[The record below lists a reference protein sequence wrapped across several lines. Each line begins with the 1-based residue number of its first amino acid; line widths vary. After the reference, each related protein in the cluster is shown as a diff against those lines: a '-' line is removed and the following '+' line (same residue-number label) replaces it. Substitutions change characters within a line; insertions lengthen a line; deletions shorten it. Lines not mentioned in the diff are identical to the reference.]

1 MPWLMKRKFPDVL
14 TLLTVFMVLFT
25 ILTWIIPAGEF
36 ERQQFKNKMVVVPGT
51 YHQVEQNGQGI
62 MDFLTAPIEG
72 FEAAADII
80 GFVFL
85 VAGAFG
91 IVQKTG
97 AIQALLEKI
106 IAFGVAKPRYKLLI
120 LPVIITLF
128 SLGGATFGMTEE
140 VLVFVMLTIPMALAL
155 GYDIV
160 VGVAV
165 PFVGAGVGF
174 AGAFINPF
182 TVGIA
187 QGIAGL
193 SPGSG
198 FDYRLFCWV
207 VYTLAGIFFI
217 CRYALKVE
225 KDPRMSVTFGI
236 ETKWERGESAQEQAE
251 MTTSRIVVLGLL
263 ALTLVLLVYG
273 VKVWDWYIKEI
284 AGLFVGMGILSAI
297 LGKLKAEET
306 VKAFSEGVGEV
317 VMAAL
322 IIGFSRG
329 LLVIAEKGHIIDT
342 ILSNL
347 AGLADGL
354 APALSAIV
362 MFFFQSF
369 LNFFVPSG
377 SGQAALT
384 MPLMAPLSDLL
395 GLERQVAVLA
405 FQFGDGIS
413 NMVIPT
419 SGVCMGVLQIAGVPY
434 DRWFKFCMP
443 LVVILSLLSCVLLV
457 LPVSVF
463 HWS

>member
-1 MPWLMKRKFPDVL
+1 
-14 TLLTVFMVLFT
+14 MVLFT
-25 ILTWIIPAGEF
+25 VLTWVIPAGEF
-36 ERQQFKNKMVVVPGT
+36 ERKQFRNKKVVVPGT
-51 YHQVEQNGQGI
+51 YQQVEQSGQGI

-72 FEAAADII
+72 IVAAADII

-97 AIQALLEKI
+97 AIQAFLEKV
-106 IAFGVAKPRYKLLI
+106 IAFGVEQPRYKLLI
-120 LPVIITLF
+120 LPLIITLF

-140 VLVFVMLTIPMALAL
+140 VLVFVMLTIPMSLAL
-155 GYDIV
+155 GYDVV

-165 PFVGAGVGF
+165 PFIGAGVGF

-187 QGIAGL
+187 QGIAQL
-193 SPGSG
+193 QPGSG
-198 FDYRLFCWV
+198 FYYRLLCWV
-207 VYTLAGIFFI
+207 VYTLTGIIFI
-217 CRYALKVE
+217 CWYAKKVE
-225 KDPRMSVTFGI
+225 RNPENSYMFGLT
-236 ETKWERGESAQEQAE
+236 TKWDEEQSQEQGKAQ
-251 MTTSRIVVLGLL
+251 MTISRIIVLCLL
-263 ALTLVLLVYG
+263 AGSLALLVHG
-273 VKVWDWYIKEI
+273 VRSWDWYIKEI
-284 AGLFVGMGILSAI
+284 AGLFLGMGLLSAI
-297 LGKLKAEET
+297 LGRLSADEA
-306 VKAFSEGVGEV
+306 VKAFSHGATEV
-317 VMAAL
+317 VMASL

-342 ILSNL
+342 ILNGM

-354 APALSAIV
+354 APAISAIV
-362 MFFFQSF
+362 MFIFQSC

-419 SGVCMGVLQIAGVPY
+419 SGVCMGVLQIAGIPY

-443 LVVILSLLSCVLLV
+443 LILVLSVISCILLV
-457 LPVSVF
+457 LPVSAF